1 MRHRVALFSLPFVR
15 LGPKEAVV
23 GRIMSGR
30 GVMAAGKAGLGLSEV
45 GWRRGQ
51 CKMNVALCH
60 VVFIAI
66 RPFR

>member
-23 GRIMSGR
+23 GRIMSGG
-30 GVMAAGKAGLGLSEV
+30 GVMAAGKVGLGLSGI
-45 GWRRGQ
+45 GWCQGQ

-60 VVFIAI
+60 VVFVAI
-66 RPFR
+66 CPFR

>member
-1 MRHRVALFSLPFVR
+1 MRHRVALFSLPFIR

-45 GWRRGQ
+45 GWR
-51 CKMNVALCH
+51 
-60 VVFIAI
+60 
-66 RPFR
+66 